1 MGSYYYIKYKGDLVM
16 CKITAKEIMRKIR
29 NNKRFN
35 KIIETVE
42 VMSNKYG
49 PITAAGGSMVDCYFD
64 KDFYDI
70 DLFISVENLKDEYKK
85 DYEQKSHIL
94 DVLRDELNGE
104 ALDIIVVDYPV
115 KEHIRRF
122 DQNFK
127 KIFYSNGKIG
137 IFKEAVED
145 ISNNMISV
153 GNVNGPT
160 VYFRCI
166 KSSEKYGLKVNPD
179 DLYII
184 HNMLTYIWR
193 EKGHINL
200 AKKYW
205 DYRDRFVPA
214 NCVDIELAKSTKKY
228 TRQYWDINR
237 KSIISFSE
245 FKELMLKH

>member
-1 MGSYYYIKYKGDLVM
+1 MKNTN
-16 CKITAKEIMRKIR
+16 ITAKEIMRKIK
-29 NNKRFN
+29 NNERFA
-35 KIIETVE
+35 KIIETVK
-42 VMSNKYG
+42 VMSDKYG
-49 PITAAGGSMVDCYFD
+49 PITAAGGSLVDCYFN

-70 DLFISVENLKDEYKK
+70 DLFISVEDLKDEFKK
-85 DYEQKSHIL
+85 DYEQRSHIL
-94 DVLRDELNGE
+94 DVLRDELDGE
-104 ALDIIVVDYPV
+104 ALDIIVVDYSV

-127 KIFYSNGKIG
+127 KIFYSNGRIG
-137 IFKEAVED
+137 ILKEAVED
-145 ISNNMISV
+145 ISNGVISV

-179 DLYII
+179 DLYIM

-205 DYRDRFVPA
+205 NYRDRFVPA
-214 NCVDIELAKSTKKY
+214 KCVDIELAKSTKKY

-237 KSIISFSE
+237 KNIISFSE
-245 FKELMLKH
+245 FKESMLNH

>member
-1 MGSYYYIKYKGDLVM
+1 MKNTN
-16 CKITAKEIMRKIR
+16 ITAKEIMRKIK
-29 NNKRFN
+29 NNERFA
-35 KIIETVE
+35 KIIETVK
-42 VMSNKYG
+42 VMSDKYG
-49 PITAAGGSMVDCYFD
+49 PITAAGGSLVDCYFN

-70 DLFISVENLKDEYKK
+70 DLFISVEDLKDEFKK
-85 DYEQKSHIL
+85 DYEQRSHIL
-94 DVLRDELNGE
+94 DVLRDELDGE
-104 ALDIIVVDYPV
+104 ALDIIVVDYSV

-127 KIFYSNGKIG
+127 KIFYSNGRIG
-137 IFKEAVED
+137 ILKEAVED
-145 ISNNMISV
+145 ISNGVISV

-179 DLYII
+179 DLYIM

-205 DYRDRFVPA
+205 NYRDRFVPA
-214 NCVDIELAKSTKKY
+214 KCVDIELAKSTKKY

-245 FKELMLKH
+245 FKESMLNH

>member
-1 MGSYYYIKYKGDLVM
+1 MCLYKDTIKK
-16 CKITAKEIMRKIR
+16 KNTNITAKKIMRKIK
-29 NNKRFN
+29 NNERFA
-35 KIIETVE
+35 KIIETVK
-42 VMSNKYG
+42 VMSDKYG
-49 PITAAGGSMVDCYFD
+49 PITAAGGSLVDCYFN

-70 DLFISVENLKDEYKK
+70 DLFISVEDLKDEFKK
-85 DYEQKSHIL
+85 DYEQRSHIL
-94 DVLRDELNGE
+94 DVLRDELDGE
-104 ALDIIVVDYPV
+104 ALDIIVVDYSV

-127 KIFYSNGKIG
+127 KIFYSNGRIG
-137 IFKEAVED
+137 ILKEAVED
-145 ISNNMISV
+145 ISNGVISV

-179 DLYII
+179 DLYIM

-205 DYRDRFVPA
+205 NYRDRFVPA
-214 NCVDIELAKSTKKY
+214 KCVDIELAKSTKKY

-237 KSIISFSE
+237 KNIISFSE
-245 FKELMLKH
+245 FKESMLNH

>member
-1 MGSYYYIKYKGDLVM
+1 MKNTN
-16 CKITAKEIMRKIR
+16 ITAKEIIRTIRKSE
-29 NNKRFN
+29 RFN
-35 KIIETVE
+35 KIVETVE
-42 VMSNKYG
+42 AMSSKYG
-49 PITAAGGSMVDCYFD
+49 QITAAGGSMVDCYFD
-64 KDFYDI
+64 KPFYDI
-70 DLFISVENLKDEYKK
+70 DLFISIDDLKDEFKK
-85 DYEQKSHIL
+85 DYSNQKSHIL
-94 DVLRDELNGE
+94 DVLRDEFEGE
-104 ALDIIVVDYPV
+104 ALDIIVVDYSV
-115 KEHIRRF
+115 HEHIRRF

-127 KIFYSNGKIG
+127 KIFYRNGRIG
-137 IFKEAVED
+137 ILKEAVED
-145 ISNNMISV
+145 INNNMISV

-179 DLYII
+179 DLYIM

-205 DYRDRFVPA
+205 NYRDRFIPA